1 MGIAVAG
8 PLAQHDGVG
17 QGCSAGRDVYRRST
31 GEIETAHLK
40 YPSRRVPR
48 PACNRVIDDGRP
60 DEHEDYAGKH
70 AASLCCS
77 ANSECGT
84 VSTVSW
90 VPLQQKK
97 GGRGTDVMAANM
109 PWYIAN
115 TRSGILELPTLGA
128 PNTFLK
134 PMFRRSPMYL
144 PALWEKVK
152 E

>member
-1 MGIAVAG
+1 
-8 PLAQHDGVG
+8 
-17 QGCSAGRDVYRRST
+17 
-31 GEIETAHLK
+31 
-40 YPSRRVPR
+40 
-48 PACNRVIDDGRP
+48 
-60 DEHEDYAGKH
+60 
-70 AASLCCS
+70 
-77 ANSECGT
+77 
-84 VSTVSW
+84 
-90 VPLQQKK
+90 
-97 GGRGTDVMAANM
+97 VMAANM